1 MKRKQQIGL
10 RKQAF
15 GFVVTIGIVNLFGDV
30 TYEGARSITGPFL
43 ESLGASALAVAVIAG
58 GGELFGYA
66 LRFIAGYFA
75 DKSIA
80 FSSEFCAPI
89 PIPQST
95 TPMRTSQNNGMQL
108 LTNVSHNHIA
118 IPERP

>member
-1 MKRKQQIGL
+1 MKRKRQTAL
-10 RKQAF
+10 TKQAF

-58 GGELFGYA
+58 AGELFGYA

-75 DKSIA
+75 DKTQKYWWVTIA
-80 FSSEFCAPI
+80 GSRVATGI
-89 PIPQST
+89 PGPPLPKGDVFKS
-95 TPMRTSQNNGMQL
+95 R
-108 LTNVSHNHIA
+108 H
-118 IPERP
+118 